1 MSHAGVL
8 PSRRSVISGLHSF
21 GEGHGACRFR
31 AGLVPCFP
39 AATRSITSAS
49 CPHLELMRV
58 RQQRRPTSGP
68 VTRSD
73 RGLIE
78 ALRQQFELLKSACS
92 SYDVTCQ
99 SYGTTPLP
107 VAWDHPASTSTGR
120 RDDPGGRR
128 RCQVRRRRGLAVGGS
143 GGSPPMV
150 GFSCWR

>member
-92 SYDVTCQ
+92 TYDEGNELEVINIATRLRVILQGPQ
-99 SYGTTPLP
+99 SCHLP
-107 VAWDHPASTSTGR
+107 VLWDHSVAS
-120 RDDPGGRR
+120 
-128 RCQVRRRRGLAVGGS
+128 
-143 GGSPPMV
+143 
-150 GFSCWR
+150 

>member
-39 AATRSITSAS
+39 AATRSITSAN

-58 RQQRRPTSGP
+58 RQQRRPTSGT

-92 SYDVTCQ
+92 SYDEGNELEVINIATRLRVILQGPQ
-99 SYGTTPLP
+99 SLIGQLHLSK
-107 VAWDHPASTSTGR
+107 DLKFRDTSTHR
-120 RDDPGGRR
+120 LDPEGCR
-128 RCQVRRRRGLAVGGS
+128 
-143 GGSPPMV
+143 
-150 GFSCWR
+150 